1 MPGRA
6 RRRHACCS
14 IHDRGAAQPL
24 GKEDTPLAEFWDL
37 DRGRRYRGEGYFGGE
52 YDREREY
59 GRRGGE
65 RGFFDRAGDEV
76 RSWFGD
82 EDAHR
87 RRMRDEREGRGEHRG
102 RGRERDDDRGWGGRD
117 EDVDP
122 DGARQWGDVEGR
134 GSRGGGER
142 ERDARGGGYSG
153 GYGAGPGFVG
163 GRPEWTLGGGGWES
177 GGWTGR
183 ERYGSRASFMGRG
196 TTGGAMSG
204 PYVGRGP
211 RGYQRSDERIREDVC
226 ERMCDCGELDASD
239 IEVHVMNAE
248 VTLAGTVYDRQ
259 DKRLAEDL
267 ADQVSGVREVHNQLR
282 VNQPGSDAG
291 PLQQRRV
298 A

>member
-1 MPGRA
+1 M
-6 RRRHACCS
+6 
-14 IHDRGAAQPL
+14 
-24 GKEDTPLAEFWDL
+24 AEFWDR

-52 YDREREY
+52 YDRKREY

-117 EDVDP
+117 EDVE
-122 DGARQWGDVEGR
+122 EGR

-142 ERDARGGGYSG
+142 ERDARGWGYSG

-196 TTGGAMSG
+196 MTGGPMSG
-204 PYVGRGP
+204 PYVGRAP

-248 VTLAGTVYDRQ
+248 VTLTGTVYDRQ

-291 PLQQRRV
+291 PSQPPQQRRV